1 MKNVILIISM
11 LLVCC
16 GVGAQPAQNVG
27 KAWAVVKTVKT
38 EGKVKTV
45 KAEERPEV
53 LIETTMGNIRVA
65 LYNETPLHRDNFLK
79 LIREYHY
86 YDSLLFHRVIPDF
99 MIQAGD
105 PYSKNAPKGAV
116 LGDHSLDYTIPAEIR
131 LPQIYHK
138 RGALAAAREPDMV
151 NPKRESSSSQFYI
164 VYGRKQDE
172 RGLQRGRDNLR
183 QLFGDSIQMTDEMRE
198 AYTTVGGT
206 PHLDGGYTVF
216 GEVLEGMD
224 VVDRI
229 QRVQRDAND
238 RPLEDVR
245 IIKAT
250 ILKDLPG
257 MEKKP
262 KKVVKR
268 VAKKPVRRK

>member
-1 MKNVILIISM
+1 MKNVMLIISM

-16 GVGAQPAQNVG
+16 GVSAQTPKNVG
-27 KAWAVVKTVKT
+27 KAGTTIKTAKNV
-38 EGKVKTV
+38 GKVTTV

-183 QLFGDSIQMTDEMRE
+183 QLFGDSIQMTNEMRE
-198 AYTTVGGT
+198 VYTTVGGT

-229 QRVQRDAND
+229 QRVERDAND

-245 IIKAT
+245 IVKAT

-262 KKVVKR
+262 KKVMKR
-268 VAKKPVRRK
+268 VAKKPVKRK

>member
-1 MKNVILIISM
+1 MKNVMLIISM
-11 LLVCC
+11 LLLCC
-16 GVGAQPAQNVG
+16 GVGAQTAKNVG
-27 KAWAVVKTVKT
+27 KVGAV
-38 EGKVKTV
+38 VKTV

-183 QLFGDSIQMTDEMRE
+183 QLFGDSIKMTDEMRE
-198 AYTTVGGT
+198 AYTT
-206 PHLDGGYTVF
+206 GGYTVF
-216 GEVLEGMD
+216 GEVLDGMD

-229 QRVQRDAND
+229 QRVERDAND

-257 MEKKP
+257 MEEKP
-262 KKVVKR
+262 KKVMKR
-268 VAKKPVRRK
+268 VAKKPVKRK

>member
-1 MKNVILIISM
+1 MLIISM

-16 GVGAQPAQNVG
+16 GVSAQTAKNVG
-27 KAWAVVKTVKT
+27 KVGAVVT
-38 EGKVKTV
+38 TV

-164 VYGRKQDE
+164 VYGRK
-172 RGLQRGRDNLR
+172 
-183 QLFGDSIQMTDEMRE
+183 
-198 AYTTVGGT
+198 
-206 PHLDGGYTVF
+206 
-216 GEVLEGMD
+216 
-224 VVDRI
+224 
-229 QRVQRDAND
+229 
-238 RPLEDVR
+238 
-245 IIKAT
+245 
-250 ILKDLPG
+250 
-257 MEKKP
+257 
-262 KKVVKR
+262 
-268 VAKKPVRRK
+268 

>member
-1 MKNVILIISM
+1 MKNVMLIISM
-11 LLVCC
+11 LLLCC
-16 GVGAQPAQNVG
+16 GVGAQTAKNVC
-27 KAWAVVKTVKT
+27 KAGAVVT
-38 EGKVKTV
+38 TV

-198 AYTTVGGT
+198 VYTTVGGT

-216 GEVLEGMD
+216 GEVLEGM
-224 VVDRI
+224 
-229 QRVQRDAND
+229 
-238 RPLEDVR
+238 
-245 IIKAT
+245 
-250 ILKDLPG
+250 
-257 MEKKP
+257 MW
-262 KKVVKR
+262 
-268 VAKKPVRRK
+268 